1 MNLSFADTLY
11 FKKENILEIILGLHR
26 SYQSLQK
33 EIQIC
38 CELNNLTFNELIVIL
53 EIKKGFKRKVDIANK
68 VFLKKQN
75 LNLILKDLQ
84 MKNVLKLD
92 DKKILIT
99 QNGEELIQRTTDK
112 INEKIIKIFK
122 KTLFAIS
129 TFLLNPF
136 LISKMTINSLNVK
149 LFNSQQI

>member
-11 FKKENILEIILGLHR
+11 FKKENTLEIILGLHR
-26 SYQSLQK
+26 SYKSLQR

-53 EIKKGFKRKVDIANK
+53 EIKKGFKKKIDIANK

-84 MKNVLKLD
+84 IKNILNLD
-92 DKKILIT
+92 NKTISIT
-99 QNGEELIQRTTDK
+99 KNGEELIEKTTNR

-122 KTLFAIS
+122 KIDPK
-129 TFLLNPF
+129 N
-136 LISKMTINSLNVK
+136 MTGFINIIESL
-149 LFNSQQI
+149 

>member
-11 FKKENILEIILGLHR
+11 FKKENTLEIILGLHR
-26 SYQSLQK
+26 SYKSLQR
-33 EIQIC
+33 EIKIC

-53 EIKKGFKRKVDIANK
+53 EIKKGFKKKIDIANK

-84 MKNVLKLD
+84 IKNILNLD
-92 DKKILIT
+92 NKTISIT
-99 QNGEELIQRTTDK
+99 KNGEELIEKTTNR

-122 KTLFAIS
+122 KIDPKNMSGF
-129 TFLLNPF
+129 
-136 LISKMTINSLNVK
+136 INIIESL
-149 LFNSQQI
+149 

>member
-26 SYQSLQK
+26 SYKSLQK

-53 EIKKGFKRKVDIANK
+53 EIKKGFNRKIDIANK
-68 VFLKKQN
+68 VLLKKQN

-84 MKNVLKLD
+84 MKNILMLDEKKL
-92 DKKILIT
+92 LIT
-99 QNGEELIQRTTDK
+99 QNGEELVQKTTDR

-122 KTLFAIS
+122 KTDPKNMSGF
-129 TFLLNPF
+129 
-136 LISKMTINSLNVK
+136 INIIESL
-149 LFNSQQI
+149 

>member
-26 SYQSLQK
+26 SYKFLQR
-33 EIQIC
+33 EIQVC
-38 CELNNLTFNELIVIL
+38 CEINQITFNELLVLL
-53 EIKKGFKRKVDIANK
+53 EIKKGFNKKIDIANK
-68 VFLKKQN
+68 IYLKKQN

-92 DKKILIT
+92 NKKILIT

-122 KTLFAIS
+122 KTDPKNMSGF
-129 TFLLNPF
+129 
-136 LISKMTINSLNVK
+136 INIIESL
-149 LFNSQQI
+149 

>member
-11 FKKENILEIILGLHR
+11 FKKENTLEIILGLHR
-26 SYQSLQK
+26 SYKSLQR

-53 EIKKGFKRKVDIANK
+53 EIKKGFKKKIDIANK

-84 MKNVLKLD
+84 IKNILNLD
-92 DKKILIT
+92 NKTISIT
-99 QNGEELIQRTTDK
+99 KNGEELIEKTTNR
-112 INEKIIKIFK
+112 INEKIIKFFN
-122 KTLFAIS
+122 KTDPKNMSGF
-129 TFLLNPF
+129 
-136 LISKMTINSLNVK
+136 INIIESL
-149 LFNSQQI
+149 

>member
-26 SYQSLQK
+26 SYKSLQR

-53 EIKKGFKRKVDIANK
+53 EIKKGFKRKIDIANK
-68 VFLKKQN
+68 VFIKKQN
-75 LNLILKDLQ
+75 LNLILSNLRE
-84 MKNVLKLD
+84 
-92 DKKILIT
+92 KKILNLDNKNISIT
-99 QNGEELIQRTTDK
+99 KNGEELIEKTTNR

-122 KTLFAIS
+122 KIDPKNMSGF
-129 TFLLNPF
+129 
-136 LISKMTINSLNVK
+136 INIIESL
-149 LFNSQQI
+149 

>member
-26 SYQSLQK
+26 SYKSLQR

-38 CELNNLTFNELIVIL
+38 CELNNLTFNELLVIL
-53 EIKKGFKRKVDIANK
+53 EIKKGFKRKIDIANK

-75 LNLILKDLQ
+75 LNLILNDLQ
-84 MKNVLKLD
+84 VKNILSLE
-92 DKKILIT
+92 DKSILIT
-99 QNGEELIQRTTDK
+99 KNGEEIIEKTTNR

-122 KTLFAIS
+122 KTDPKNMSGF
-129 TFLLNPF
+129 
-136 LISKMTINSLNVK
+136 INIIESL
-149 LFNSQQI
+149 

>member
-26 SYQSLQK
+26 SYKSLQK

-38 CELNNLTFNELIVIL
+38 CELNNLTFNELVVIL
-53 EIKKGFKRKVDIANK
+53 EIKKGFKRKIDIANK

-75 LNLILKDLQ
+75 LNLVIKDLQ

-122 KTLFAIS
+122 KTEPKNMSGF
-129 TFLLNPF
+129 
-136 LISKMTINSLNVK
+136 INIIESL
-149 LFNSQQI
+149 

>member
-26 SYQSLQK
+26 SYRSLQR

-38 CELNNLTFNELIVIL
+38 CELHNLTFNELIVSL
-53 EIKKGFKRKVDIANK
+53 EIKKGFRRKIDIANK
-68 VFLKKQN
+68 LYIKKQN

-84 MKNVLKLD
+84 NKNVLNLENKNISITNYGEKLIE
-92 DKKILIT
+92 K
-99 QNGEELIQRTTDK
+99 TTNR

-122 KTLFAIS
+122 KIDPKNMSGF
-129 TFLLNPF
+129 
-136 LISKMTINSLNVK
+136 INIIESL
-149 LFNSQQI
+149 

>member
-11 FKKENILEIILGLHR
+11 FKKENTLEIILGLHR
-26 SYQSLQK
+26 SYKSLQR

-53 EIKKGFKRKVDIANK
+53 EIKKGFKKKIDIANK

-84 MKNVLKLD
+84 IKNILNLD
-92 DKKILIT
+92 NKTISIT
-99 QNGEELIQRTTDK
+99 KNGEELIEKTTNR
-112 INEKIIKIFK
+112 INEKIIKMFK
-122 KTLFAIS
+122 KIDPKNMSGF
-129 TFLLNPF
+129 
-136 LISKMTINSLNVK
+136 INIIESL
-149 LFNSQQI
+149 